1 MHPARRAGFHP
12 MAESAEWRRLATMI
26 KLINS
31 TVYISATIVALAAIP
46 ARAADYVAN
55 QMDDTYRAGELSLDG
70 FGTASFSEYTIN
82 HLSTQ
87 RVNDDTKL
95 GAGVGANYFFTRNL
109 GVGAEAYSQNDGGDF
124 VNNVT
129 ANVLARLPLG
139 DSGFAP
145 YALGGGGY
153 RFQEVQTWLVQGGG
167 GIEYRFCK
175 HLGIFLDARLVIPEK
190 TSYYGV
196 ARAGVRFAF

>member
-1 MHPARRAGFHP
+1 MN
-12 MAESAEWRRLATMI
+12 
-26 KLINS
+26 KLIK
-31 TVYISATIVALAAIP
+31 TQLYISSTILALAALP
-46 ARAADYVAN
+46 VHGADMVAN
-55 QMDDTYRAGELSLDG
+55 QLDDTYRAGELSLDG
-70 FGTASFSEYTIN
+70 FGTASMDKYTLN
-82 HLSTQ
+82 HLSIQ
-87 RVNDDTKL
+87 RVNDNTKL

-129 ANVLARLPLG
+129 GNILARLPLG
-139 DSGFAP
+139 ESGFAP
-145 YALGGGGY
+145 YALAGGGY
-153 RFQEVQTWLVQGGG
+153 RFQDVQTWLMQAGG

-175 HLGIFLDARLVIPEK
+175 NLGIFLDARCVIPEK

>member
-55 QMDDTYRAGELSLDG
+55 QMEDTYRAGELSLDG

-109 GVGAEAYSQNDGGDF
+109 GVGAEAYSQNDGG
-124 VNNVT
+124 
-129 ANVLARLPLG
+129 
-139 DSGFAP
+139 
-145 YALGGGGY
+145 GY